1 MGTIVA
7 RPTVSSGDKK
17 YPYANHKLVTLLNGQ
32 KAVTEMNLLHR
43 VMAALI
49 IALACAVPDFTA
61 ACEHHLQVLA
71 VRLWIGLHLRPGQAA
86 RGGAQPPVDSN
97 AIRHD
102 PQ

>member
-1 MGTIVA
+1 MGTTVA

-32 KAVTEMNLLHR
+32 KAVTEMNLPHR

-49 IALACAVPDFTA
+49 IVLACAVPDFTA
-61 ACEHHLQVLA
+61 AVNIIFKYWLCGFGSVYICGLGKRRVA
-71 VRLWIGLHLRPGQAA
+71 VR
-86 RGGAQPPVDSN
+86 N
-97 AIRHD
+97 